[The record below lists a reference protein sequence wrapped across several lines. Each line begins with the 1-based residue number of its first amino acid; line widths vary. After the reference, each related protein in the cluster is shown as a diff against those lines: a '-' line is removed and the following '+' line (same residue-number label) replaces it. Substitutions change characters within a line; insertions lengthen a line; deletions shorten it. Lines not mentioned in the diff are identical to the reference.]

1 MTRKQ
6 ARRHNRIGMRIL
18 MTLAVVLM
26 VHMVVTTV
34 RGEQRKQEAEERQ
47 RQEIIDRIQN
57 AESLDDICAGV
68 AVIFNDIAK
77 DAVAAGS
84 TEEIPDVFSSMSMD
98 YGGEEEGF
106 VYYEIP
112 EEYQKTGGYLPKEV
126 QIYTYCLC
134 KQEGVRYALI
144 LAMIEH
150 ESGYKYDSIGDDGE
164 SFGYMQIMQKF
175 HEDRMKEIGS
185 GDLLNPYQN
194 IRLGVDIMKELI
206 DKYGTI
212 QDALAVYNYGATGAK
227 EHLWSNGIYVY
238 DYNESIM
245 NRMKEIEEEL
255 GQ

>member
-1 MTRKQ
+1 
-6 ARRHNRIGMRIL
+6 
-18 MTLAVVLM
+18 
-26 VHMVVTTV
+26 MVVATA
-34 RGEQRKQEAEERQ
+34 RGEQKRQEAIEQQ
-47 RQEIIDRIQN
+47 RQETIKRIQN

-68 AVIFNDIAK
+68 AVIFNDIGK
-77 DAVAAGS
+77 DAMAAGEK
-84 TEEIPDVFSSMSMD
+84 EEIPSVFSSMSMD

-150 ESGYKYDSIGDDGE
+150 ESGYKYDSIGDGGE

-175 HEDRMKEIGS
+175 HEDRMEEICAT
-185 GDLLNPYQN
+185 DLLNPYQN

-206 DKYGTI
+206 DRYGTI

-227 EHLWSNGIYVY
+227 EHLWSEGIYVY